1 MLAGCVG
8 IEKAAADAGQKITV
22 PFRAGRMDASAEQ
35 TDAQSFDV
43 LEPIADGFRN
53 YLKKQYRLT
62 PEMTIL
68 LGGMRVLGTNCDGS
82 NHGVFTDK
90 VGTLTNDFFVNLLNM
105 NTKWEALD
113 EKEQLFKG
121 IDRKTNTQ
129 KWTASRVDL
138 IFGSHAQLRAI
149 AEVYA
154 SSDSK
159 QKFVQDFVKAWVKVM
174 ELDRFDLDSAYQ

>member
-43 LEPIADGFRN
+43 LGPIADGFRN

-62 PEMTIL
+62 AEELLLDKAQLLKLTAPEMTVL
-68 LGGMRVLGTNCDGS
+68 VGGMRVLGANSDGS

-113 EKEQLFKG
+113 EKE
-121 IDRKTNTQ
+121 
-129 KWTASRVDL
+129 
-138 IFGSHAQLRAI
+138 
-149 AEVYA
+149 
-154 SSDSK
+154 
-159 QKFVQDFVKAWVKVM
+159 
-174 ELDRFDLDSAYQ
+174 

>member
-1 MLAGCVG
+1 
-8 IEKAAADAGQKITV
+8 
-22 PFRAGRMDASAEQ
+22 
-35 TDAQSFDV
+35 
-43 LEPIADGFRN
+43 
-53 YLKKQYRLT
+53 
-62 PEMTIL
+62 
-68 LGGMRVLGTNCDGS
+68 MRVLGANSDGS

-159 QKFVQDFVKAWVKVM
+159 QKFVQVFVKAWVKVM
-174 ELDRFDLDSAYQ
+174 ELDRFDLDLAYQ